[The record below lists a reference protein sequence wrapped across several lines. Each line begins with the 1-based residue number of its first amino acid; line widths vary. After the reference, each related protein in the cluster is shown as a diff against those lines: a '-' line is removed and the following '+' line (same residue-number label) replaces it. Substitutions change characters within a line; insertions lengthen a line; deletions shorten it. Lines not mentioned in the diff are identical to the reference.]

1 MRAYADTG
9 VTYLVLESDLVASR
23 VEEMRQFLMEQLKA
37 YPDESAVILDVQG
50 IEVVDS
56 LGVNLII
63 GLYKHVAAESKEFK
77 IVNAGEKF
85 MKVANFFRFNSIFP
99 VEGR

>member
-1 MRAYADTG
+1 MRAYADNG

-37 YPDESAVILDVQG
+37 YPDESAVVLDAQG
-50 IEVVDS
+50 IEIVDS

-63 GLYKHVAAESKEFK
+63 GLYKHVTAESKEFK

-85 MKVANFFRFNSIFP
+85 IKVASFFRFNSIFP